1 MLPEV
6 KRVSF
11 YGVPQEALLS
21 ATIIWAGGI
30 LCACMSL
37 GISSATEISVLMEQ
51 SNKKSRKER

>member
-1 MLPEV
+1 MSPEV

-11 YGVPQEALLS
+11 YGVPLLG

-30 LCACMSL
+30 VCACMSL